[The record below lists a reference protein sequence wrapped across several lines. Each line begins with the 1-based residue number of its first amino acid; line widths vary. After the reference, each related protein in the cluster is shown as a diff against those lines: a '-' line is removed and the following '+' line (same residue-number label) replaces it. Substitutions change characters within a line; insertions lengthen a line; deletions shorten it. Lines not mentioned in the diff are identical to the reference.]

1 MTISERS
8 AIMSLLTNMF
18 SNNEEKGTSMERDY
32 VLMNK
37 NIPLTSFHL
46 KDIGSELFTLS
57 NIIKLHN
64 SPYNVE
70 RELRKLLNQRKP
82 VKNREYLEKLLQQM
96 QINSISGYLDI
107 SYGLSLNDTLWFK
120 PADADGS
127 ITWDSVNHYVNTFNN
142 DIAEYMLTGKGLAG
156 LHMRTTSPEF
166 GTNGMLP
173 KCWHRE
179 EDGQI
184 YLYKGGTSGCC
195 NTGNEPYSEYMCSSI
210 LAAMRMKNFVPYT
223 LKHYHGHL
231 VSSCPMFTSKE
242 VGYTPVCNYSN
253 PEDFTDIVSLFEDL
267 GLREQFEDL
276 LIFDAL
282 VYNTDRHLNN
292 YGFLRDN
299 DTYKVVGM
307 APIFDNGCGM
317 LPYYTLDRDINK
329 YAKKYDYQNSGLSN
343 DDIFA
348 LCLKNRHKKMLS
360 RLIDFT
366 FPKHPL
372 FDLPEERVKR
382 LEDLLQRRIQY
393 ILSK

>member
-1 MTISERS
+1 M
-8 AIMSLLTNMF
+8 
-18 SNNEEKGTSMERDY
+18 EKDY
-32 VLMNK
+32 ILMNK
-37 NIPLTSFHL
+37 DISLTSFRL
-46 KDIGSELFTLS
+46 KDLGSELFTLS
-57 NIIKLHN
+57 NVTPLQD
-64 SPYNVE
+64 SPYVSE

-82 VKNREYLEKLLQQM
+82 AKNREYLEQLLQQM
-96 QINSISGYLDI
+96 QINSISGYLNI

-120 PADADGS
+120 PADADEGINWRS
-127 ITWDSVNHYVNTFNN
+127 LNLYDNEFNET
-142 DIAEYMLTGKGLAG
+142 IAHFAFCGQGLAG
-156 LHMRTTSPEF
+156 LHMHTTSPEF

-179 EDGQI
+179 DDGQV

-210 LAAMRMKNFVPYT
+210 LAAMRMKDYVPYT
-223 LKHYHGHL
+223 LKHYHSRL
-231 VSSCPMFTSKE
+231 VSSCPMFTSKKI
-242 VGYTPVCNYSN
+242 GYTPICSYSN
-253 PEDFTDIVSLFEDL
+253 PEDFTDIVSLFDSL
-267 GLREQFEDL
+267 GLREQFNDL
-276 LIFDAL
+276 MVFDAL

-299 DTYKVVGM
+299 DTYEVVGM

-317 LPYYTLDRDINK
+317 LPYYTLDKDIDE

-343 DDIFA
+343 DDILV
-348 LCLKNRHKKMLS
+348 LCLRDRHKKMLS

-372 FDLPEERVKR
+372 FDLPKERIQR
-382 LEDLLQRRIQY
+382 LEGLLQRRIQY

>member
-1 MTISERS
+1 
-8 AIMSLLTNMF
+8 MSLLTNMF
-18 SNNEEKGTSMERDY
+18 SNNEEKGTSMERDC

-184 YLYKGGTSGCC
+184 YLYKGGTSRCC

-210 LAAMRMKNFVPYT
+210 LAAMRMENFVPYT

-317 LPYYTLDRDINK
+317 LPYYTLDRDIDE

>member
-1 MTISERS
+1 
-8 AIMSLLTNMF
+8 MSLLTNMF
-18 SNNEEKGTSMERDY
+18 SNNEEKGTTMERDY
-32 VLMNK
+32 ILMNK
-37 NIPLTSFHL
+37 NIQLTSFHL
-46 KDIGSELFTLS
+46 KDIGHELFTFS
-57 NIIKLHN
+57 NIIKLHD
-64 SPYNVE
+64 SPYGAE

-82 VKNREYLEKLLQQM
+82 AKNREYLEKLLQQM

-107 SYGLSLNDTLWFK
+107 SYGLSLNDTLWFRL
-120 PADADGS
+120 ADADDS
-127 ITWDSVNHYVNTFNN
+127 ITWDSLNLYVNTFNN

-179 EDGQI
+179 EGEQI

-210 LAAMRMKNFVPYT
+210 LAAMRMENFVPYT

-253 PEDFTDIVSLFEDL
+253 PENFMDIVSLFEDL

-299 DTYKVVGM
+299 STYEVIGM

-317 LPYYTLDRDINK
+317 LPYYTLDRDINE

-348 LCLKNRHKKMLS
+348 LCLKDRHKKMLS

-372 FDLPEERVKR
+372 FDLPEERIKQ
-382 LEDLLQRRIQY
+382 LEGLLQRRIQY

>member
-1 MTISERS
+1 LTISERS
-8 AIMSLLTNMF
+8 DILYLLTDFF
-18 SNNEEKGTSMERDY
+18 SNNEEKGTTMERDY
-32 VLMNK
+32 ILMNK
-37 NIPLTSFHL
+37 NLPLTSFHL

-57 NIIKLHN
+57 NITQLHD
-64 SPYNVE
+64 SPYNAEVLE
-70 RELRKLLNQRKP
+70 ELLVSRKP
-82 VKNREYLEKLLQQM
+82 AKNREYLEKLLQQM
-96 QINSISGYLDI
+96 RINSISEYLDI

-120 PADADGS
+120 PADADDS
-127 ITWDSVNHYVNTFNN
+127 ITWDSVNHYTNTFNV
-142 DIAEYMLTGKGLAG
+142 DIAEYMLTGQALAG
-156 LHMRTTSPEF
+156 LHVRTTSPEF
-166 GTNGMLP
+166 GTNGILP

-210 LAAMRMKNFVPYT
+210 LAAMGMKNFVPYT
-223 LKHYHGHL
+223 LKCYYGHL

-253 PEDFTDIVSLFEDL
+253 PKTFMQIVSLFESL
-267 GLREQFEDL
+267 GLREQFEDH

-307 APIFDNGCGM
+307 VPIFDNGCGM
-317 LPYYTLDRDINK
+317 LPYYTLDRDIDE

-348 LCLKNRHKKMLS
+348 LCLKDRHKKMLS
-360 RLIDFT
+360 HLIDFT

-372 FDLPEERVKR
+372 FDLPEERIKR

>member
-1 MTISERS
+1 
-8 AIMSLLTNMF
+8 MSLLTNMF

-64 SPYNVE
+64 SPYNAE
-70 RELRKLLNQRKP
+70 RELRELLNQRKP
-82 VKNREYLEKLLQQM
+82 AKNREYLEKLLQQM
-96 QINSISGYLDI
+96 QINSISEYLDI

-120 PADADGS
+120 PADTDL
-127 ITWDSVNHYVNTFNN
+127 TWDSVNHYANTFNET
-142 DIAEYMLTGKGLAG
+142 IAEYMLTGQDLAG

-210 LAAMRMKNFVPYT
+210 LAAMRMENFVPYT
-223 LKHYHGHL
+223 LKRYHGHL

-253 PEDFTDIVSLFEDL
+253 PKTFMQIVSLFENL

-276 LIFDAL
+276 LVFDAL

-307 APIFDNGCGM
+307 APVFDNGCSM
-317 LPYYTLDRDINK
+317 LPYYTLDRDIDE

-348 LCLKNRHKKMLS
+348 LCLKDRHKKMLS